1 MKRKKEKRYAINIDR
16 LEITYLATQEQKDY
30 LANKEYNEFYFDGIT
45 LRRCECRNYENEFAI
60 ISTDFDRERGTYERC
75 IGHLHF
81 GSPNPNR
88 QNVYVLYENES
99 LYSKMWLAVRF
110 YIEDALGLE
119 FKQISKLDIATDF
132 NFNVSR
138 LFYQVYKDGNLD
150 LIINGK
156 KIHGLD
162 SKVKDV
168 VHITGNTTR
177 KRPFA
182 NITPVVKNADGSL
195 ALRAY
200 NKSEEID
207 ETSGKEYVR
216 DATGF
221 PRLWRFE
228 VSCGNHRIIK
238 SVLDKLGMS
247 DEDLYADLGIEKVKI
262 RFFKAMIDKLIRVQR
277 NRHSYSLID
286 VMLDDLE

>member
-1 MKRKKEKRYAINIDR
+1 MKRNQEKRYAINIDR
-16 LEITYLATQEQKDY
+16 LEITYLASDELKKY
-30 LANKEYNEFYFDGIT
+30 LSNKERSEFCFDGIT

-60 ISTDFDRERGTYERC
+60 ITTDLDKERDIYERC

-88 QNVYVLYENES
+88 QNVYVLYENDA
-99 LYSKMWLAVRF
+99 LYNKMWLAVRF
-110 YIEDALGLE
+110 YIEEALGLE

-132 NFNVSR
+132 NFNIIR
-138 LFYQVYKDGNLD
+138 RFYQVYKDGNLD

-156 KIHGLD
+156 KIHGLNT
-162 SKVKDV
+162 KVRDV

-182 NITPVVKNADGSL
+182 NPTPVVKNADGSL
-195 ALRAY
+195 TLRAY
-200 NKSEEID
+200 NKDNEID
-207 ETSGKEYVR
+207 ETSGKEYIR

-221 PRLWRFE
+221 SRLWRLE
-228 VSCGNHRIIK
+228 VSCKTHKALK
-238 SVLDKLGMS
+238 SVLDKLGMT
-247 DEDLYADLGIEKVKI
+247 DEDLYADLGIERVKI
-262 RFFKAMIDKLIRVQR
+262 CIFKAMIDKLIRVR
-277 NRHSYSLID
+277 RTRHGFSLID

>member
-1 MKRKKEKRYAINIDR
+1 MKQYNYSIHIDR
-16 LEITYLATQEQKDY
+16 LEITYLATQEQKNY
-30 LANKEYNEFYFDGIT
+30 LANKEYNEFYFNGIT

-60 ISTDFDRERGTYERC
+60 ISTDLDKEQRTYERC

-88 QNVYVLYENES
+88 QNVYVVYENDA
-99 LYSKMWLAVRF
+99 LYNKMWLACRF
-110 YIEDALGLE
+110 YIEEALRLE

-132 NFNVSR
+132 NFNISR
-138 LFYQVYKDGNLD
+138 RFYKVYKDGNFD

-156 KIHGLD
+156 KVHGLD
-162 SKVKDV
+162 NKVKDV

-182 NITPVVKNADGSL
+182 NPTPVVKNADGSL

-221 PRLWRFE
+221 SRLWRLE
-228 VSCGNHRIIK
+228 VSCGNHRVIK
-238 SVLDKLGMS
+238 NVLDKLGMS
-247 DEDLYADLGIEKVKI
+247 DEDLYADLGIERVI
-262 RFFKAMIDKLIRVQR
+262 ICIFKAMIDRLIRVKR
-277 NRHSYSLID
+277 NRHCYSLID
-286 VMLDDLE
+286 AMLDDL

>member
-1 MKRKKEKRYAINIDR
+1 MKRNNEKRYAINIDR
-16 LEITYLATQEQKDY
+16 LEITYLASDELKEY
-30 LANKEYNEFYFDGIT
+30 LSNKECNEYYFDSIT

-60 ISTDFDRERGTYERC
+60 ISTDLDKEHGTYERC

-88 QNVYVLYENES
+88 QNVYVLYENDV
-99 LYSKMWLAVRF
+99 LYSKKWLAVRF
-110 YIEDALGLE
+110 YIEEALGLE

-132 NFNVSR
+132 NFNISR
-138 LFYQVYKDGNLD
+138 RFYQVYKDGNLD

-162 SKVKDV
+162 IMVRDV

-182 NITPVVKNADGSL
+182 NPTPVVKNADGSL
-195 ALRAY
+195 KLKVY
-200 NKSEEID
+200 NKGKEIN
-207 ETSGKEYVR
+207 ETSGKEYVK

-221 PRLWRFE
+221 TRLWRLE
-228 VSCGNHRIIK
+228 VSCGNHKTLK
-238 SVLDKLGMS
+238 SVLDRLGMT
-247 DEDLYADLGIEKVKI
+247 DEDLYADLGIERVKI
-262 RFFKAMIDKLIRVQR
+262 CIFKALMDKLIRVQR

>member
-1 MKRKKEKRYAINIDR
+1 MKRCSYCINIDR
-16 LEITYLATQEQKDY
+16 LEITYLASDELKKY
-30 LANKEYNEFYFDGIT
+30 LSNKERSEFYFDGIT

-60 ISTDFDRERGTYERC
+60 ISTDLDKEREVYERC

-81 GSPNPNR
+81 GSHNPNR
-88 QNVYVLYENES
+88 QNVYVLYENDA
-99 LYSKMWLAVRF
+99 LYNKMWLGCRF
-110 YIEDALGLE
+110 YIEEAIGLE

-132 NFNVSR
+132 NFNISR
-138 LFYQVYKDGNLD
+138 RFYQVYKNGNLD
-150 LIINGK
+150 LIVNGK
-156 KIHGLD
+156 KTHGLNT
-162 SKVKDV
+162 KVRDV

-182 NITPVVKNADGSL
+182 NPTPVVKNADGSL

-200 NKSEEID
+200 NKGEEID

-221 PRLWRFE
+221 SRLWRLE
-228 VSCGNHRIIK
+228 VACGTHKALK
-238 SVLDKLGMS
+238 SVLDRLGMS
-247 DEDLYADLGIEKVKI
+247 DEDLYADLGVERVKI
-262 RFFKAMIDKLIRVQR
+262 CIFRALMDKLIRVQR

-286 VMLDDLE
+286 VMLDGLE

>member
-1 MKRKKEKRYAINIDR
+1 MKRYSYSINIDR

-30 LANKEYNEFYFDGIT
+30 LANKEHNEFFFDGIT

-60 ISTDFDRERGTYERC
+60 ISTDLDKERESYERC

-81 GSPNPNR
+81 GTPNPNR
-88 QNVYVLYENES
+88 QNVYVLYENDA
-99 LYSKMWLAVRF
+99 LYNKMWLASRF
-110 YIEDALGLE
+110 YIEEALGLE

-132 NFNVSR
+132 NFNISR
-138 LFYQVYKDGNLD
+138 RFYQVYKNGNLD

-156 KIHGLD
+156 KTHGLNT
-162 SKVKDV
+162 KVRDV

-177 KRPFA
+177 KRPLA
-182 NITPVVKNADGSL
+182 NPTPVVKNADGSL

-200 NKSEEID
+200 NKGEEID

-221 PRLWRFE
+221 SRLWRLE
-228 VSCGNHRIIK
+228 VSCGTHKALK
-238 SVLDKLGMS
+238 SVLDRLGMT
-247 DEDLYADLGIEKVKI
+247 DEDLYTDLGVESMKI
-262 RFFKAMIDKLIRVQR
+262 CIFRALMDRLIRVQR

-286 VMLDDLE
+286 VMLDGLE

>member
-1 MKRKKEKRYAINIDR
+1 MKRNHEKRYAINIDR
-16 LEITYLATQEQKDY
+16 LEITYLATQEQKNH
-30 LANKEYNEFYFDGIT
+30 LANKEYNEFYFNGIT

-60 ISTDFDRERGTYERC
+60 ISTDLDRERDIYERC

-88 QNVYVLYENES
+88 QNVYVVYENDA
-99 LYSKMWLAVRF
+99 LYNKMWLAVRF
-110 YIEDALGLE
+110 YIEEALGLE

-132 NFNVSR
+132 NFNIIR
-138 LFYQVYKDGNLD
+138 RFYQVYKDGNLD

-156 KIHGLD
+156 KIHGLNT
-162 SKVKDV
+162 KVRDV

-182 NITPVVKNADGSL
+182 NPTPVVKNADGSL
-195 ALRAY
+195 TLRAY
-200 NKSEEID
+200 NKGNEID

-221 PRLWRFE
+221 SRLWRLE
-228 VSCGNHRIIK
+228 VSCGTHKALK
-238 SVLDKLGMS
+238 SVLDKLDMT
-247 DEDLYADLGIEKVKI
+247 DEDLYADLGIERVRI
-262 RFFKAMIDKLIRVQR
+262 CIFKSMIDKLIRVR
-277 NRHSYSLID
+277 RTRHNFSLID